1 MKKIILITGGFGLLG
16 GKLGQYLSENYNVI
30 LGSRS
35 DQNEPNWLPIAKTL
49 KIDWDNETS
58 LNDACNMVDIV
69 IHASGLNAQECS
81 SDPEKAL
88 LVNGVYTQ
96 NLVNAAIKQSV
107 KKIIYLSTAH
117 VYSDNLLGVIT
128 EDTPTVNTHPYA
140 TSHVTGEN
148 AVLSSIRQGRIKGA
162 VVRIANVFGS
172 PVSKDVNCWMLLVN
186 DLCKQAVVERSLT
199 LNGDSKIVRDFV
211 TIRDFCSVIG
221 FLIEDNNTSNIV
233 NIGSGKACTIGE
245 MAAKIQSNC
254 LNMLGFETSIILK
267 QEPSTNKNSF
277 DFQTNYLDSI
287 DFRFSNDFDLEI
299 KKLISFC
306 VKNFSH
312 KP

>member
-35 DQNEPNWLPIAKTL
+35 DKNVPNCLPIVKTV
-49 KIDWDNETS
+49 KIDWDDENS

-186 DLCKQAVVERSLT
+186 DLCKQAVVEKSLT
-199 LNGDSKIVRDFV
+199 LKNDSKTVRDFV
-211 TIRDFCSVIG
+211 TIRDFCSVTRL
-221 FLIEDNNTSNIV
+221 LIEVENIANIV
-233 NIGSGKACTIGE
+233 NIGSGKACSIGDI
-245 MAAKIQSNC
+245 AIKIQSNC
-254 LNMLGFETSIILK
+254 LNVLGFEPPIILK
-267 QEPSTNKNSF
+267 KKPSMNKNLL

-287 DFRFSNDFDLEI
+287 GFKFANDFDLEI
-299 KKLISFC
+299 RELIYFC
-306 VKNFSH
+306 KERFICD
-312 KP
+312 